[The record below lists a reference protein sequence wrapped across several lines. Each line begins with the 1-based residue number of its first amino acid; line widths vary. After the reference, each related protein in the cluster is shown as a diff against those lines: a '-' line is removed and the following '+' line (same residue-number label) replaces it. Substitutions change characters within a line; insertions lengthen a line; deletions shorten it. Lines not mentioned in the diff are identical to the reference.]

1 MSKVLVFCI
10 DALCASDVAR
20 MRRMPHFAQ
29 ILERGALVEK
39 IEPGAPG
46 PDLHLPYLDPD
57 RHLCRAAWDRAQ

>member
-39 IEPGAPG
+39 IEPVLPG
-46 PDLHLPYLDPD
+46 GTGS
-57 RHLCRAAWDRAQ
+57 CTMKK

>member
-39 IEPGAPG
+39 IEPV
-46 PDLHLPYLDPD
+46 LPYLDPD
-57 RHLCRAAWDRAQ
+57 RHLRRAARDRPQ